1 MELIEEISRGM
12 PVEELRSKL
21 TEKPEVKS
29 GSREEKTHRVQSHKG
44 GISDDLVQIQAFI
57 RWEKAGKPN
66 YPPEKQL
73 VMFLS
78 MHLKNL
84 FLLHHLLSVKGDK
97 KNSISM
103 KCIYIHFL

>member
-1 MELIEEISRGM
+1 MELLEEISRGIS
-12 PVEELRSKL
+12 VEELRSKL
-21 TEKPEVKS
+21 TEKTEVKPA
-29 GSREEKTHRVQSHKG
+29 SREEKTHRAQSHNG
-44 GISDDLVQIQAFI
+44 GISDDLVQVQAFI

-84 FLLHHLLSVKGDK
+84 FLLFHLLSMKGNK
-97 KNSISM
+97 KTQ
-103 KCIYIHFL
+103 LV